1 MDKLLSKSHAEER
14 ASHISMEKRGAD
26 PEIFGSPIS
35 SSNTVSFNVIDGEGN
50 SVSAVNSNYMYVNW
64 MMILVS
70 RRGYPFER
78 GGGDVSCRVAKK
90 DPAECYRTTNYARHL
105 MIYRTRTQ
113 GLRDVPGAEGN
124 RLHAPESW
132 A

>member
-1 MDKLLSKSHAEER
+1 MRIAFADGQRIISDPQQLPFSEYVDKLLSKSHAEER
-14 ASHISMEKRGAD
+14 ASHISMEKRGTD

-70 RRGYPFER
+70 RRG
-78 GGGDVSCRVAKK
+78 
-90 DPAECYRTTNYARHL
+90 
-105 MIYRTRTQ
+105 
-113 GLRDVPGAEGN
+113 
-124 RLHAPESW
+124 
-132 A
+132 